1 KCKPPRLL
9 ISPGPPPSFTGL
21 NDRHLFNSSHWEMR
35 LVSMEED
42 RVRVG
47 GKQAVETE
55 ERKGR
60 KKVRMGVCYPII
72 RHDLPISYILS
83 QQEHNDRKDA
93 NEDDNRGDD
102 GPD

>member
-1 KCKPPRLL
+1 
-9 ISPGPPPSFTGL
+9 
-21 NDRHLFNSSHWEMR
+21 MR

-47 GKQAVETE
+47 GRQAVETE

-72 RHDLPISYILS
+72 RHDLPIRFTALTFC
-83 QQEHNDRKDA
+83 H
-93 NEDDNRGDD
+93 
-102 GPD
+102 